1 MLLST
6 LTFAAF
12 AAALGAALWF
22 AGYRIFLVLLPILG
36 FFAGFWLGAE
46 AVALVLGTGFLATTT
61 SWIVGAVVGLVAA
74 VLSYLFFM
82 LGIAVVAAA
91 IGAALGAGFM
101 GALGFESGF
110 LAIIVVLVCAIAAA
124 VLAVLFNIEK
134 YVIIAFTAISGAN
147 ALLLSILL
155 LIGKVSLEDL
165 PTTGNTI
172 KPILQ
177 DSWFW
182 LIVWLVVAVAGFVV
196 QVRYNRD
203 YEFTPDRY
211 IEGWG

>member
-6 LTFAAF
+6 LTYAAF
-12 AAALGAALWF
+12 AAALGAAMLLV
-22 AGYRIFLVLLPILG
+22 GYRIFLVLLPIFG

-46 AVALVLGTGFLATTT
+46 AVSLIFGTGFLATTT
-61 SWIVGAVVGLVAA
+61 SWVVGAVVGLIAA
-74 VLSYLFFM
+74 VLSYLFFA
-82 LGIAVVAAA
+82 LGIAIVAAA

-110 LAIIVVLVCAIAAA
+110 LVIIVVLICAIAAA
-124 VLAVLFNIEK
+124 VLTVLFNIGK
-134 YVIIAFTAISGAN
+134 YVIIALTAISGAN
-147 ALLLSILL
+147 ALLLSVLL
-155 LIGKVSLEDL
+155 LIGKVSLADL
-165 PTTGNTI
+165 PTTGNSI

-182 LIVWLVVAVAGFVV
+182 LIVWLAVAVVGFVV

>member
-12 AAALGAALWF
+12 AAALGAALLLV
-22 AGYRIFLVLLPILG
+22 GYRIFLVLLPIFG

-46 AVALVLGTGFLATTT
+46 AVSLIFGTGFLVTTT
-61 SWIVGAVVGLVAA
+61 SWIVGAVVGLIAA

-110 LAIIVVLVCAIAAA
+110 LVIIVVLVCAIAAA
-124 VLAVLFNIEK
+124 VLTVLFNIEK
-134 YVIIAFTAISGAN
+134 YAIIAFTAISGAN
-147 ALLLSILL
+147 ALLLSVLL

-165 PTTGNTI
+165 PATGNTI

-182 LIVWLVVAVAGFVV
+182 LIVWLAVAVAGFVV

>member
-6 LTFAAF
+6 LVAAAF
-12 AAALGAALWF
+12 AAALGAAMLLV
-22 AGYRIFLVLLPILG
+22 GYRIFLVLLPILG

-46 AVALVLGTGFLATTT
+46 AVSLILGAGFLATTI
-61 SWIVGAVVGLVAA
+61 SWIVGAVVGLIAA
-74 VLSYLFFM
+74 VLSYLFFT

-101 GALGFESGF
+101 SALGFESGF
-110 LAIIVVLVCAIAAA
+110 LAIIVVLVCAVAAA
-124 VLAVLFNIEK
+124 IATLLFDIEK
-134 YVIIAFTAISGAN
+134 YVIIAFTAVSGAN
-147 ALLLSILL
+147 ALLVSLLL
-155 LIGKVSLEDL
+155 LIGKVRLEDL
-165 PTTGNTI
+165 PASGNTI
-172 KPILQ
+172 KPVLQ

-182 LIVWLVVAVAGFVV
+182 LVVWLVVAVAGFVV

-211 IEGWG
+211 VEGWG

>member
-6 LTFAAF
+6 LTYAAF

-22 AGYRIFLVLLPILG
+22 AGYRIFLVLLPIFG

-46 AVALVLGTGFLATTT
+46 AVSLIFGTGFLATTT
-61 SWIVGAVVGLVAA
+61 SWVVGAVVGLIAA
-74 VLSYLFFM
+74 VLSYLFFT
-82 LGIAVVAAA
+82 LGIAIVAAA

-101 GALGFESGF
+101 SALGFESGF
-110 LAIIVVLVCAIAAA
+110 LAIIVVLICAIAAG
-124 VLAVLFNIEK
+124 LLTVLFNIGK
-134 YVIIAFTAISGAN
+134 YVIIALMAISGAN
-147 ALLLSILL
+147 ALLLSVLL

-165 PTTGNTI
+165 PLAGNSI

-182 LIVWLVVAVAGFVV
+182 LIVWLAVAVAGFVV

>member
-6 LTFAAF
+6 LTYAAF

-22 AGYRIFLVLLPILG
+22 AGYRIFLVLLPIFG

-46 AVALVLGTGFLATTT
+46 AVSLIFGTGFLATTT
-61 SWIVGAVVGLVAA
+61 SWVVGAVVGLIAA
-74 VLSYLFFM
+74 VLSYLFFT
-82 LGIAVVAAA
+82 LGIAIVAAA

-101 GALGFESGF
+101 SALGFESGF
-110 LAIIVVLVCAIAAA
+110 LAIIVVLICAIAAG
-124 VLAVLFNIEK
+124 LLTVLFNIGK
-134 YVIIAFTAISGAN
+134 YVIIALMAISGAN
-147 ALLLSILL
+147 ALLLSVLL
-155 LIGKVSLEDL
+155 LIGKVSLEEL
-165 PTTGNTI
+165 PATGNSI

-182 LIVWLVVAVAGFVV
+182 LIVWLAVAVAGFVV

>member
-6 LTFAAF
+6 LTYAAF
-12 AAALGAALWF
+12 AAALGAAMLLV
-22 AGYRIFLVLLPILG
+22 GYRIFLVLLPIFG
-36 FFAGFWLGAE
+36 FFAGFWLGAQ
-46 AVALVLGTGFLATTT
+46 AVSLVLGIGFLATTI
-61 SWIVGAVVGLVAA
+61 SWVVGAVVGLIAA
-74 VLSYLFFM
+74 VLSYLFFT
-82 LGIAVVAAA
+82 LGIAIVAAS

-110 LAIIVVLVCAIAAA
+110 LVIIVVLICAIVAAA
-124 VLAVLFNIEK
+124 LAVLFNVGK
-134 YVIIAFTAISGAN
+134 YIIIALTAISGAN
-147 ALLLSILL
+147 ALLLSVLL
-155 LIGKVSLEDL
+155 LIGRVSLEDL
-165 PTTGNTI
+165 PAAGNSI

-182 LIVWLVVAVAGFVV
+182 LIVWLAVAVVGFVV

>member
-6 LTFAAF
+6 LVAAAF
-12 AAALGAALWF
+12 AAALGAAMLLV
-22 AGYRIFLVLLPILG
+22 GYRIFLVLLPILG

-46 AVALVLGTGFLATTT
+46 AVALILGTGFLATTLA
-61 SWIVGAVVGLVAA
+61 WVVGFVVGLVAA
-74 VLSYLFFM
+74 VLSYLFFK
-82 LGIAVVAAA
+82 LGIAIVAAG

-101 GALGFESGF
+101 AALGFETGF
-110 LAIIVVLVCAIAAA
+110 LATIVVLICAIAAA
-124 VLAVLFNIEK
+124 VLAVLFRIDK
-134 YVIIAFTAISGAN
+134 YAIIAITAISGAN
-147 ALLLSILL
+147 ALLLSVLL
-155 LIGKVSLEDL
+155 LIGKVSVEEL
-165 PTTGNTI
+165 PTSGNSI
-172 KPILQ
+172 RPILQ

-203 YEFTPDRY
+203 YDFTPDRY

>member
-1 MLLST
+1 
-6 LTFAAF
+6 
-12 AAALGAALWF
+12 
-22 AGYRIFLVLLPILG
+22 
-36 FFAGFWLGAE
+36 
-46 AVALVLGTGFLATTT
+46 
-61 SWIVGAVVGLVAA
+61 
-74 VLSYLFFM
+74 M

-110 LAIIVVLVCAIAAA
+110 LVIIVVLVCAIAAA
-124 VLAVLFNIEK
+124 VLTVLFNIEK
-134 YVIIAFTAISGAN
+134 YAIIAFTAISGAN
-147 ALLLSILL
+147 ALLLSVLL

-165 PTTGNTI
+165 PATGNTI

-182 LIVWLVVAVAGFVV
+182 LIVWLAVAVAGFVV

>member
-12 AAALGAALWF
+12 AAALGAALLLV
-22 AGYRIFLVLLPILG
+22 GYRIFLVLLPIFG

-46 AVALVLGTGFLATTT
+46 AVSLIFGTGFLVTTT
-61 SWIVGAVVGLVAA
+61 SWIVGAVVGLIAA

-110 LAIIVVLVCAIAAA
+110 LVIIVVLVCAIAAA
-124 VLAVLFNIEK
+124 VLTVLFNIEK
-134 YVIIAFTAISGAN
+134 YAIIAFTAISGAN
-147 ALLLSILL
+147 ALLLSVLL

-165 PTTGNTI
+165 PATGNTI

-182 LIVWLVVAVAGFVV
+182 LIVWLAVAVAGFVV

-211 IEGWG
+211 SEGWG